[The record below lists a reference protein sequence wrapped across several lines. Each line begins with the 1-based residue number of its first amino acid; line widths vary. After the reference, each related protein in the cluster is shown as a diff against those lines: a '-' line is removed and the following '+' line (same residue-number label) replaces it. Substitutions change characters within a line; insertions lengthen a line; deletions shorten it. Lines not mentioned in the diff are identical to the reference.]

1 MPTPEVFV
9 PLIAI
14 SLVCELEFLRLIVFV
29 IVLPGYQYPS
39 AEILKSGSVLDFEQA
54 AEESGQSTFISAAF
68 TCGVRRKL
76 NNKNKNKIFRN
87 LFMDY
92 AVSEVGNILVGLGAG
107 VSVGVCSDVGAGVEV
122 GCKLGDGDG
131 STDGVGVEV
140 DVGVGEGKISK
151 LGDGVSVGVNVGVDS
166 GSPVGVIELVG
177 LGDGSAVGVGV

>member
-1 MPTPEVFV
+1 M
-9 PLIAI
+9 
-14 SLVCELEFLRLIVFV
+14 RLIVFV
-29 IVLPGYQYPS
+29 KVLPGYQYPS

-68 TCGVRRKL
+68 TCGVRKL

-92 AVSEVGNILVGLGAG
+92 TVSEVGNILVGLGAG
-107 VSVGVCSDVGAGVEV
+107 VSVGVCSDVGVGVEV

-151 LGDGVSVGVNVGVDS
+151 LGDGVSVGVNVGGDS
-166 GSPVGVIELVG
+166 GSPVGVIEG
-177 LGDGSAVGVGV
+177 TGFDPGVGVIVGTT